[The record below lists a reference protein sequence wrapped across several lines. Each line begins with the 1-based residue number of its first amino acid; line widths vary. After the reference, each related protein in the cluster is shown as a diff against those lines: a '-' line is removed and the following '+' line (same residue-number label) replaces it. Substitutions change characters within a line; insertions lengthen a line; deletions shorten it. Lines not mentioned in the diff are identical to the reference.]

1 MADTKPREYD
11 LVLYGATGYTGGLTA
26 QYITKH
32 LPSDLHWAIA
42 GRSPSKLNALSST
55 LTPLR
60 PDRPPPS
67 TETIEHTKDALV
79 ALARKTRVLI
89 TTVGPFH
96 LHGSLVMEVC
106 ATAGTHYVDS
116 TGETPWVYEV
126 AHKCHELAKS
136 NGACLITQCAMD
148 SAPADLA
155 AYALVR
161 FLRENCVAETKEVVH
176 SIQEWRN
183 GMSGGTLHSLIGV
196 AGSYPFTHLKESIKP
211 LALCLDGVHPKN
223 RPRAFGWSGT
233 KRQDDV
239 GLLTDSV
246 IGIPDAGLVYRSW
259 SLMDYGE
266 GFSYF
271 TGMKAANRVSGF
283 FWHAGLIAS
292 LPMLLVSPIRKL
304 LTSVLPSPGEG
315 PSENEAAIVLLRP
328 DRENWAQRLGGGV
341 LTPAT
346 LGDQYVERVK
356 TAGLKMDI
364 GFVGQC

>member
-1 MADTKPREYD
+1 MADTKSREYD
-11 LVLYGATGYTGGLTA
+11 LVLYGSTGYTGVLTA

-32 LPSDLHWAIA
+32 LPSDLRWAIA
-42 GRSPSKLNALSST
+42 GRTVSKLNALLST
-55 LTPLR
+55 LAALR

-67 TETIEHTKDALV
+67 VETIGHTNDAIL

-96 LHGSLVMEVC
+96 LYGSLVLEAC
-106 ATAGTHYVDS
+106 AATGTHYVDS

-126 AHKCHELAKS
+126 AHKYHELAKR

-161 FLRENCVAETKEVVH
+161 FLREKCDANTKDVVH
-176 SIQEWRN
+176 SIQEWKN

-196 AGSYPFTHLKESIKP
+196 AGSYPFAHLKESIKP
-211 LALCLDGVHPKN
+211 LALCLDGVRPKEQ
-223 RPRAFGWSGT
+223 PRMFGWSGT
-233 KRQDDV
+233 KREDNI

-246 IGIPDAGLVYRSW
+246 IGIPDATLVYRSW

-271 TGMKAANRVSGF
+271 TGMKATNRVSGF

-292 LPMLLVSPIRKL
+292 LPMLLVSPMRKL

-315 PSENEAAIVLLRP
+315 PSE
-328 DRENWAQRLGGGV
+328 
-341 LTPAT
+341 
-346 LGDQYVERVK
+346 K
-356 TAGLKMDI
+356 
-364 GFVGQC
+364 